1 MKERFSRGQRRVA
14 QRLSKASS
22 SLSKT
27 SPTIQEVEVIH
38 NLYLASKE
46 VKMQKEAIINAYQSS
61 THQDVNLES
70 IINGVR
76 KSEGGADNVSNSDGK
91 SVTQCDRR

>member
-1 MKERFSRGQRRVA
+1 MKERFLRGQRRVA
-14 QRLSKASS
+14 LRLTKASS

-27 SPTIQEVEVIH
+27 APTIEEVEVIH

-61 THQDVNLES
+61 THQDSNLET
-70 IINGVR
+70 IISGAR
-76 KSEGGADNVSNSDGK
+76 KTGGEPDYTSKSDGEII
-91 SVTQCDRR
+91 VY

>member
-1 MKERFSRGQRRVA
+1 MKDRFSRGQRRVA

-61 THQDVNLES
+61 THQDSNLES

-76 KSEGGADNVSNSDGK
+76 KSEGGADNVPTSDGEIVK
-91 SVTQCDRR
+91 